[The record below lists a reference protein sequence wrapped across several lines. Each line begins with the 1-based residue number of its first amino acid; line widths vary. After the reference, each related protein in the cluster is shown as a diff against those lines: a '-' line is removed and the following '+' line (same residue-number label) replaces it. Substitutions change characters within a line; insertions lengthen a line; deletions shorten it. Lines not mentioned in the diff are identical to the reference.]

1 MATLTAQ
8 ITASVSGI
16 TSDTISIDQS
26 MNLTALSGGV
36 TSRSINATA
45 HGSAEKIVEK
55 DEINNGDFIY
65 LRNREAAGGETLT
78 IMLSAAATGE
88 IDLKPL
94 EWAFFPTANTVDVL
108 AFVKDG
114 SGSGILEVGI
124 FSTT

>member
-8 ITASVSGI
+8 LTANVSGI

-26 MNLTALSGGV
+26 MTLTALSGGV

-45 HGSAEKIVEK
+45 HGSAEKIIEK

-65 LRNREAAGGETLT
+65 LRNREASGGETLT
-78 IMLSAAATGE
+78 IMLSSAATGE
-88 IDLKPL
+88 IDLKPQ
-94 EWAFFPTANTVDVL
+94 EWAFFPTANTLDVS

-114 SGSGILEVGI
+114 AGSGILEVGI